1 MPKCLTTL
9 IYSRKTMNKYLI
21 YFEIFGKKMKT
32 EIMARDREDAKR
44 KMKEKIIF
52 HKIEKISDPTV
63 DYLKNIF
70 RIKD

>member
-1 MPKCLTTL
+1 
-9 IYSRKTMNKYLI
+9 MNKYLI

-32 EIMARDREDAKR
+32 EIMARDREDAKH

>member
-1 MPKCLTTL
+1 
-9 IYSRKTMNKYLI
+9 MNKYLI

-52 HKIEKISDPTV
+52 HKIEKTSDPTV

-70 RIKD
+70 KIKD

>member
-1 MPKCLTTL
+1 
-9 IYSRKTMNKYLI
+9 MNKYLI

-32 EIMARDREDAKR
+32 EIFAASKEEAKR

>member
-1 MPKCLTTL
+1 
-9 IYSRKTMNKYLI
+9 MNKYLI

-52 HKIEKISDPTV
+52 YKIEKISDPTV

>member
-1 MPKCLTTL
+1 
-9 IYSRKTMNKYLI
+9 MNKYMI

-32 EIMARDREDAKR
+32 EISAASKEEAKR
-44 KMKEKIIF
+44 IMKDKIIF

-70 RIKD
+70 GIKD

>member
-1 MPKCLTTL
+1 
-9 IYSRKTMNKYLI
+9 
-21 YFEIFGKKMKT
+21 MKT
-32 EIMARDREDAKR
+32 EISAASKEEAKR
-44 KMKEKIIF
+44 IMKDKIIF